1 MPNWM
6 QVSALRKPSSL
17 ALWVLSSLGSKNPGP
32 RTLLPQD
39 LETWPPD
46 LILTLWHILNLLGIQ
61 HQLCGAVPVLPP
73 CLGWHFSLPHPRRG
87 WPGQVHSLVD
97 LLAPGPDQVSHS
109 SLSSPPFCP
118 LLPSALSLCLC
129 LVSPLSLLRFCLY
142 ILAFSIHVCPLRP
155 PGTKLWAVPW
165 DLSNPEPALEKLPVL
180 GEGKG
185 DRCNFNMV

>member
-6 QVSALRKPSSL
+6 QVSALRRPSSL
-17 ALWVLSSLGSKNPGP
+17 ALWVLSSLRSKNPGP

-46 LILTLWHILNLLGIQ
+46 LILSLWYILNLLGIQ

-73 CLGWHFSLPHPRRG
+73 W
-87 WPGQVHSLVD
+87 
-97 LLAPGPDQVSHS
+97 LLALLPAPSQERVAWAGTLTGGSPDSRPGPGLTFIPVLS
-109 SLSSPPFCP
+109 SL
-118 LLPSALSLCLC
+118 LPCLCVSALSRLCLC
-129 LVSPLSLLRFCLY
+129 CVSVFIY
-142 ILAFSIHVCPLRP
+142 ILAFSIHLCPLRP
-155 PGTKLWAVPW
+155 PGMKLWAVPW